1 MDEVSGRLDRDGPR
15 LHGEGRALED
25 DAKLELAAIIGPSP
39 SPDHETGKA

>member
-1 MDEVSGRLDRDGPR
+1 MAQDYTAC
-15 LHGEGRALED
+15 RALED